1 MSILNVNKINP
12 VGGGSTITIAGIA
25 SVTSSVTAPSF
36 VGSGANLTDIPDS
49 AIATLT
55 ASKLTGAL
63 PAISGA
69 NLTGISGGKI
79 LQVVSTT
86 KTDPFSSSSTS
97 YVDVTGLSATITPAS
112 SSNKIMVLVT
122 ACGNTNGSKG
132 YGRIVRDS
140 TAIAVGDAD
149 GSKVQ
154 ATFDMNNAA
163 SGNRGQSYVGSI
175 LDSPNTTSATTYKLQ
190 IRHENGAGNANINRL
205 HVNDDSAVNGRYS
218 STITL
223 MEVSV

>member
-1 MSILNVNKINP
+1 MSELRTNRIVPRDGLP
-12 VGGGSTITIAGIA
+12 SGS
-25 SVTSSVTAPSF
+25 
-36 VGSGANLTDIPDS
+36 
-49 AIATLT
+49 
-55 ASKLTGAL
+55 
-63 PAISGA
+63 
-69 NLTGISGGKI
+69 SGGIIQIK
-79 LQVVSTT
+79 STT
-86 KTDPFSSSSTS
+86 KTDTFTTASTS
-97 YVDVTGLSATITPAS
+97 FTDVTGLSVSITPTRADS
-112 SSNKIMVLVT
+112 KIFVLVT
-122 ACGNTNGSKG
+122 SCGNTNGSKG
-132 YGRIVRDS
+132 YGRIVRGS

-205 HVNDDSAVNGRYS
+205 HVNDDSSVNGRYS

>member
-1 MSILNVNKINP
+1 
-12 VGGGSTITIAGIA
+12 
-25 SVTSSVTAPSF
+25 
-36 VGSGANLTDIPDS
+36 
-49 AIATLT
+49 
-55 ASKLTGAL
+55 
-63 PAISGA
+63 
-69 NLTGISGGKI
+69 
-79 LQVVSTT
+79 
-86 KTDPFSSSSTS
+86 
-97 YVDVTGLSATITPAS
+97 
-112 SSNKIMVLVT
+112 MVLVT

-132 YGRIVRDS
+132 YGQIVRGS

-205 HVNDDSAVNGRYS
+205 HVNDDSSVNGRYS